1 MSFKRKVASSLVLS
15 LGITSVVASPL
26 FAESISDLQDEQA
39 TIKNSIEEK
48 QGELDSNSSQKS
60 ETVA

>member
-60 ETVA
+60 